1 MTISTT
7 PLHDAE
13 TIRQQRNLTKSQK
26 RTTSETK
33 EGVLVNNFIK
43 DCPECK
49 VNLDDTRDTLVISEN
64 TKMPSRIY

>member
-26 RTTSETK
+26 EQIPK
-33 EGVLVNNFIK
+33 
-43 DCPECK
+43 PEK
-49 VNLDDTRDTLVISEN
+49 GFLLI
-64 TKMPSRIY
+64 IL